1 MGSYWR
7 FGTTKAKGVN
17 QEIGRHDMESNQPG
31 INIREGQRQCQD
43 VRERKGQDE
52 TVRQPETEVSP
63 DRAADL
69 SVQEDRTPG
78 ERK

>member
-1 MGSYWR
+1 
-7 FGTTKAKGVN
+7 
-17 QEIGRHDMESNQPG
+17 MESKQLG

-52 TVRQPETEVSP
+52 ALQQPEREASP
-63 DRAADL
+63 DRAAYL
-69 SVQEDRTPG
+69 RVQEDRTPE